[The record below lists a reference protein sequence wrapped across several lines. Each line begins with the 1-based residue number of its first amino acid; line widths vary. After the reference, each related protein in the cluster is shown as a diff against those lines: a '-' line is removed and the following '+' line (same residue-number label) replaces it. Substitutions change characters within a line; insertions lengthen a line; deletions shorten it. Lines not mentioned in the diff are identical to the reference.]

1 MAVISHSGA
10 GYAPWIYSLNS
21 WHMVRVLGVEAAE
34 VNLNE
39 MEDLGQSKLSIW
51 KTST

>member
-34 VNLNE
+34 VNFKREGRPGSKQAQYL
-39 MEDLGQSKLSIW
+39 ED
-51 KTST
+51 